1 MTSRARPV
9 RVVTAGEARL
19 ASSTR
24 PPQGAAEEAARSRA
38 AASAN
43 DPIKI
48 NARERVLLAPELAQF
63 VEGLGASPAR
73 AEYEAALVAI
83 DEGQI
88 GGVALARLETFL
100 EVGLSSGRLRA
111 RVGQHAE
118 DTLRR
123 LYERT
128 PRGAALAGSVAEVTR
143 ALGELTGQPLGSI
156 GLTLARPGEYRLTIE
171 AGQYRL
177 SVALAP
183 SGARVESVELDL

>member
-19 ASSTR
+19 ATPAA
-24 PPQGAAEEAARSRA
+24 PPERL
-38 AASAN
+38 
-43 DPIKI
+43 KI
-48 NARERVLLAPELAQF
+48 HPRERVLLAPELAQF

-73 AEYEAALVAI
+73 AEYEAALVALDAGEI
-83 DEGQI
+83 DGP
-88 GGVALARLETFL
+88 ALARLETFL
-100 EVGLSSGRLRA
+100 EVGLSSGRLKA
-111 RVGQHAE
+111 RIGQHAE

-128 PRGAALAGSVAEVTR
+128 PRGAALAGSVAEVSR
-143 ALGELTGQPLGSI
+143 ALGELVGQPLGSI
-156 GLTLARPGEYRLTIE
+156 GLTLARPGEYRLTIA
-171 AGQYRL
+171 AGQYQL

>member
-19 ASSTR
+19 APTNR
-24 PPQGAAEEAARSRA
+24 PPQA
-38 AASAN
+38 AAGPA
-43 DPIKI
+43 DPATAVSGPVKI
-48 NARERVLLAPELAQF
+48 SPRERVLLAPELAQF
-63 VEGLGASPAR
+63 VEGLGAGPAR
-73 AEYEAALVAI
+73 ADYEAALAAV
-83 DEGQI
+83 DQGEV
-88 GGVALARLETFL
+88 GGAALARLETFL

-156 GLTLARPGEYRLTIE
+156 GLALARPGEYRLTIE

-177 SVALAP
+177 SVDLAP

>member
-19 ASSTR
+19 
-24 PPQGAAEEAARSRA
+24 PA
-38 AASAN
+38 AAP
-43 DPIKI
+43 PIPDSVRI
-48 NARERVLLAPELAQF
+48 QGRERVLLAPELAQF
-63 VEGLGASPAR
+63 VEGLGASPTR
-73 AEYEAALVAI
+73 AEYEAALAAV
-83 DEGQI
+83 DEGEI
-88 GGVALARLETFL
+88 SGVPLARLETFL
-100 EVGLSSGRLRA
+100 EVGLSSGRLKA

-143 ALGELTGQPLGSI
+143 ALGELAGQQLSSI
-156 GLTLARPGEYRLTIE
+156 ALTLARPGEYRLTIV